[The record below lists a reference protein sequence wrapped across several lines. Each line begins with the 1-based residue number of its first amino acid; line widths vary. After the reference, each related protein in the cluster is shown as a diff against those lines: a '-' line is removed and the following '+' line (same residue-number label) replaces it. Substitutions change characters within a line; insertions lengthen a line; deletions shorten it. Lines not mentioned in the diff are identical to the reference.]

1 MNKGEHEGSLGRA
14 VGGTSAEIPD
24 IRVIRYNDSLKS
36 DFARLN
42 LEWIERYFEV
52 EEPDRK
58 SLSDPRG
65 TIIDPGGEIFFVLE
79 SGIVVGTCALIRQG
93 ADRFELA
100 KMAVTPDRQG
110 RGYGQ
115 MLIEA
120 VINEARARGGKEIF
134 LLSNT
139 VLVPAIKL
147 YEKYGFRTVRKGP
160 HPEYNRAD
168 IEMMLELTR

>member
-1 MNKGEHEGSLGRA
+1 MRRPERVDAAHALNVR
-14 VGGTSAEIPD
+14 VVRYRDEIKD
-24 IRVIRYNDSLKS
+24 

-42 LEWIERYFEV
+42 LGWIERYFEV

-79 SGIVVGTCALIRQG
+79 SSIVVGTCALIRQSTE
-93 ADRFELA
+93 RFELA

-115 MLIEA
+115 LLIEA

-139 VLVPAIKL
+139 VLIPAIRL
-147 YEKYGFRTVRKGP
+147 YEKYGFRTVNKGP
-160 HPEYNRAD
+160 HPEYKRAD
-168 IEMMLELTR
+168 IEMVLELDR